1 MSELT
6 GNIEQI
12 KSIVALLPSDPGVYI
27 YLNRKDVVIYVGK
40 AKNLKK
46 RVSSYFN
53 KNNTG
58 KTKILVSHIYD
69 INYVVVES
77 EQDALLLENN
87 LIKKYKPRY
96 NVLLKDDKSFP
107 WICIKREPFPRVFFT
122 RNKINDGSEYFGPY
136 TSMVMVRT
144 LMDLIRQLYKLRTC
158 KLNLS
163 PQNIAKGKYKVCL
176 EYHLGNCLGAC
187 IAKQDE
193 EDYLETI
200 KNVRKILKG
209 NLNNVVVHLKMLM
222 DSYSSAYK
230 FEEAGYVKEKI
241 ETIKNYQSKSTIVS
255 SRISRLD
262 VFSIVD
268 DEEAAFV
275 NYQRVINGAIIQ
287 SHSVEMRKKLDE
299 SREELLSLA
308 IVELRQ
314 QFETDAK
321 ETLVP
326 FPLEYLIPDTRLIVP
341 LRGEKKKLL
350 ELSERNAR
358 YFRLESQKRRQNL
371 LAKSRNENVLKK
383 VQEDLR
389 LKEIPYHMECF
400 DNSNIQGKYPVA
412 SCVVFMNGKPNTKEY
427 RHFNIKTV
435 DGANDFASMEEIILR
450 RYGRLLEEKKPL
462 PQLIVVD
469 GGKGQLNAAVK
480 SLEKLK
486 LRGKIPVIGL
496 AKRLEEIFVP
506 GDSVPLYLNKN
517 SVSLKL
523 IQHMRN
529 EAHRFGITFHRQKRS
544 GDFLNSELEKIEGI
558 GPATLKK
565 LLKEFKSVERIKNLK
580 EEDLEKVIGRAKA
593 KKLLKYFKNSAG

>member
-1 MSELT
+1 MPRLT
-6 GNIEQI
+6 GYNEQI
-12 KSIVALLPSDPGVYI
+12 KNIVSLLPPDPGVYI

-53 KNNTG
+53 KKNTG
-58 KTKILVSHIYD
+58 KTKILVSHIND

-107 WICIKREPFPRVFFT
+107 WICIKKEPFPRVFFT

-163 PQNIAKGKYKVCL
+163 RKNIAKGKYKVCL
-176 EYHLGNCLGAC
+176 EYHLGNCLAPC
-187 IAKQDE
+187 IGKQE
-193 EDYLETI
+193 EADYLETI
-200 KNVRKILKG
+200 QNVRKILKG
-209 NLNNVVVHLKMLM
+209 NLNNVVGHLKKLM
-222 DSYSSAYK
+222 DSYASAYK

-241 ETIKNYQSKSTIVS
+241 EIIKNYQSKSTIVS
-255 SRISRLD
+255 SHISRLD

-326 FPLEYLIPDTRLIVP
+326 FPLEYTVPETRLFVP
-341 LRGEKKKLL
+341 RRGDKKKLL

-358 YFRLESQKRRQNL
+358 YFRLESQKRKQNL
-371 LAKSRNENVLKK
+371 LAKNRNEEVLKK
-383 VQEDLR
+383 VREDLR

-412 SCVVFMNGKPNTKEY
+412 SCVVFKNGKPNTKEY

-435 DGANDFASMEEIILR
+435 EGANDFASMEEIILR
-450 RYGRLLEEKKPL
+450 RYGRLLEEKKSL

-480 SLEKLK
+480 SLEKLN

-565 LLKEFKSVERIKNLK
+565 LLKEFKSVERIKNLN
-580 EEDLEKVIGRAKA
+580 EEDLEKVIGRVKA
-593 KKLLKYFKNSAG
+593 KKILKYFKNSAG